1 MTAGQTFLEETIKS
15 FRGLK
20 SNVEK
25 ALDQLADGDLHWT
38 PNEESNSIAIIM
50 KHMAGNMIS
59 RWTDFLTTDGEK
71 ENRNRDSEF
80 VDEFGSRSELMDY
93 WQRGWKTCLNSL
105 TSLREED
112 LLKTVYI
119 RKEPHV
125 VIRALQRQLS
135 HYAYH
140 CGQIVY
146 VAKQIKGKGFRSL
159 SIPRGDSSK
168 YIHTPPQPG
177 ANVG

>member
-1 MTAGQTFLEETIKS
+1 MTTGQIFLEESIKS

-20 SNVEK
+20 SNAEK
-25 ALDQLADGDLHWT
+25 AIEQLSDAELHWAY
-38 PNEESNSIAIIM
+38 NSESNSIVIIM
-50 KHMAGNMIS
+50 KHLAGNMLS

-71 ENRNRDSEF
+71 ANRNRDGEF
-80 VDEFGSRSELMDY
+80 EDDFKSREQLMQY
-93 WQRGWKTCLNSL
+93 WNDGWKIFLETLNGL
-105 TSLREED
+105 NEED

-125 VIRALQRQLS
+125 VVRAIQRQLS

-146 VAKQIKGKGFRSL
+146 VAKQIKGTGFKTL
-159 SIPRGDSSK
+159 SIAKGESSK
-168 YIHTPPQPG
+168 FVITPQQTG
-177 ANVG
+177 SNL